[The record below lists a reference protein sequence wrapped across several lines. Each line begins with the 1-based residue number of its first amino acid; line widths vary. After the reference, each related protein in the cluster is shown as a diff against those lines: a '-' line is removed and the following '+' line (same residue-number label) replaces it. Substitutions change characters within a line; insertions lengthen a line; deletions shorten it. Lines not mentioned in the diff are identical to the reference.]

1 MYNNIEIAIEN
12 LQKSKFRSKFHL
24 SNNEKKYYLEC
35 GLDKI
40 KSHAYDF
47 IEKRLSPAY
56 IENDGKQTPI
66 HGHPVFV
73 AQHATATCCRKCLF
87 KWHKIKMGKMLSAY
101 EKDYIANI
109 LLFWIKMEVEKEDL

>member
-24 SNNEKKYYLEC
+24 SKNEKKYYLEC

-87 KWHKIKMGKMLSAY
+87 KWHKIKTGKMLSAY
-101 EKDYIANI
+101 EKDYIVKI
-109 LLFWIKMEVEKEDL
+109 ILFWIKIEIEKEDL